1 MFYKVELL
9 KVYVTMITVPLE
21 IIVNQK

>member
-21 IIVNQK
+21 IIVNQ